1 MFFWLAMARAHL
13 LLGTLIF
20 FNFFYEF
27 FFAGIRGCGK
37 SMKLQGKAGTLGSL

>member
-1 MFFWLAMARAHL
+1 MFLWLAMARAHL
-13 LLGTLIF
+13 LLGTLI

-37 SMKLQGKAGTLGSL
+37 SMKLQGKAGTLDSL